1 MASAIFDQILF
12 VLFLFFPPKNSLYDG
27 QIILD
32 SYYSYV
38 LFCLS
43 VFSEKLTGAL
53 FFSFWGG
60 EDATATPLRLTL
72 FLIQIICCGSDRRQE
87 AAAI

>member
-1 MASAIFDQILF
+1 MARAIFDQILF
-12 VLFLFFPPKNSLYDG
+12 VLFLFFPQKNSLYDG

-53 FFSFWGG
+53 FFSFLGRGG
-60 EDATATPLRLTL
+60 RHCDATATL
-72 FLIQIICCGSDRRQE
+72 FLIQIICCGSDRRHE